1 MLLTKTYRFG
11 IWHIFSN
18 MSLLLLFASFGWLC
32 SYLNTPNNIDERFIG
47 KEIAFSGTVDEIR
60 QRDFS
65 SDLTVAAQIGQKK
78 TKLRLI
84 TIHNDYSILV
94 GDVIACRGTIEPIT
108 STNNPYSF
116 DYALYM
122 KRQGIL
128 YECPL
133 KEGEYSITGHKNS
146 LRAWTDRTKQKIIH
160 LIRLSGISNGAASLS
175 IAFCTGD
182 RRYMSDSDKQ
192 AFSQAGLAHILA
204 VSGLHIGVITII
216 LSALLFPIRGPRM
229 NKFKFF
235 TILACIWFYVAFT
248 GLSSSAIRA
257 AIMVSFVYASKIF
270 LRKHSSIN
278 ALAASAFFILI
289 FSPNAIY
296 DVGFQLSF
304 LSVTGILL
312 WANNLLP
319 RSSNPILNYA
329 SSSLSVTLAAQLA
342 TAPLIIYYFNSFPT
356 SFFITNF
363 VIVPLLPLILLLNV
377 SAIAIAALGYQL
389 GALIGFIDLLY
400 EYMIQTSHFCINY
413 LPAVNNIWIDGL
425 SATLLSASAIIA
437 GLMLE
442 FSATRILKYTCVALL
457 CAAVVSIAANNLAT
471 PKSGHFIASE
481 YSSTDI
487 VAFQNDKLYIL
498 NSLNDTILAKDF
510 IANADKF
517 LARHRFD
524 SIVYDRDSLN
534 SDGIRFSYP
543 FAWINGKSYVF
554 VVGNYRKLHN
564 KNDKPTKVDY
574 AVLTR
579 RYYNQLSDLPDYFD
593 ADTVIIPR
601 EIYKERRDTLID
613 YARKNKIPF
622 RAD

>member
-1 MLLTKTYRFG
+1 M
-11 IWHIFSN
+11 
-18 MSLLLLFASFGWLC
+18 FASFGWLC

-84 TIHNDYSILV
+84 TIHNDYSIHV

-146 LRAWTDRTKQKIIH
+146 LRAWTDRTKQKIIY

-182 RRYMSDSDKQ
+182 RRYMSNSDKQ

-235 TILACIWFYVAFT
+235 AILACIWFYVAFT

-296 DVGFQLSF
+296 DVD
-304 LSVTGILL
+304 
-312 WANNLLP
+312 
-319 RSSNPILNYA
+319 SN
-329 SSSLSVTLAAQLA
+329 
-342 TAPLIIYYFNSFPT
+342 
-356 SFFITNF
+356 
-363 VIVPLLPLILLLNV
+363 
-377 SAIAIAALGYQL
+377 
-389 GALIGFIDLLY
+389 
-400 EYMIQTSHFCINY
+400 
-413 LPAVNNIWIDGL
+413 
-425 SATLLSASAIIA
+425 
-437 GLMLE
+437 
-442 FSATRILKYTCVALL
+442 
-457 CAAVVSIAANNLAT
+457 
-471 PKSGHFIASE
+471 
-481 YSSTDI
+481 
-487 VAFQNDKLYIL
+487 
-498 NSLNDTILAKDF
+498 
-510 IANADKF
+510 
-517 LARHRFD
+517 
-524 SIVYDRDSLN
+524 
-534 SDGIRFSYP
+534 
-543 FAWINGKSYVF
+543 
-554 VVGNYRKLHN
+554 
-564 KNDKPTKVDY
+564 
-574 AVLTR
+574 
-579 RYYNQLSDLPDYFD
+579 
-593 ADTVIIPR
+593 
-601 EIYKERRDTLID
+601 
-613 YARKNKIPF
+613 
-622 RAD
+622 